1 MLGSCNFSS
10 EAKAAATVGPFS
22 PSAASVPTAPPNCS
36 AETSFACLRDTRLL
50 AMNRVEPSG
59 NFQTQSYGAGLLQP
73 GAAGEQSGLMRFG
86 DSSER
91 AGKLRKFAL
100 QQIQS
105 VAQLQDQA
113 GINRVLAGGAP
124 VDETS
129 GLRIGFRDRRG
140 ERLHQRNRQI
150 SGEGCFARQ
159 DVQRKMIRAALRDDW
174 RNGSCL
180 ARRRRAPVL
189 APSAASKSSMPCSLR

>member
-1 MLGSCNFSS
+1 
-10 EAKAAATVGPFS
+10 
-22 PSAASVPTAPPNCS
+22 
-36 AETSFACLRDTRLL
+36 
-50 AMNRVEPSG
+50 MNRVEPSG

-86 DSSER
+86 DFSER
-91 AGKLRKFAL
+91 AGKLREFAL

-124 VDETS
+124 VDETG

-140 ERLHQRNRQI
+140 ERLHQRNREI

-159 DVQRKMIRAALRDDW
+159 DVQRKMIRATLRDDGRYGSVW
-174 RNGSCL
+174 RDAC
-180 ARRRRAPVL
+180 ARQCSRQAPLRNRACPAVCDDPRKFH
-189 APSAASKSSMPCSLR
+189 AWNRW